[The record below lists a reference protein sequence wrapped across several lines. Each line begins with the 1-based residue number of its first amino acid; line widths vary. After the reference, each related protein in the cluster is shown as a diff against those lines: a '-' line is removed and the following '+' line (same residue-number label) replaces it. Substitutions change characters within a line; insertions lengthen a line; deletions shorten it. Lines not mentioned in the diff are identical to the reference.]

1 MQTTLPIT
9 HTRTRTHARMLTR
22 SHTDTHRG
30 AVVRASSFSPRAE
43 STSSWRAQR
52 DIRVAGLH
60 GPSPVNHGRASLM
73 HSLLFCGTLSSSCS
87 WVSPRYG
94 HHLWAGHVLI
104 GKIRKLLSR
113 GNSPWVSLY
122 SQMFHLYPQTSSS
135 HPHTFLLRNAE

>member
-94 HHLWAGHVLI
+94 HHLSGLV
-104 GKIRKLLSR
+104 
-113 GNSPWVSLY
+113 
-122 SQMFHLYPQTSSS
+122 
-135 HPHTFLLRNAE
+135 TFLLVRSGNSSPVVIPLGFHFIPRCFTFIPRLVPLTLTLSY